1 MIREFVL
8 RIISFALLSGVSLFV
23 VAGPALAQESP
34 DTHASETNTDA
45 ATSETGDIV
54 VTARRREES
63 VQDVPLVVNAVTSQS
78 LEKLNIR
85 DFKDVQTLVPGLQ
98 LQPAADGVAPVA
110 TLRGV
115 NFDSNNSGSNATVQ
129 FYLNDA
135 VISAGFLLQTM
146 FDVGQI
152 EVLRGPQGT
161 LRGIAAPS
169 GSITVTTRK
178 PDLREVGGYVTGTVN
193 SIGGINANGAVNVP
207 IIRDILAV
215 RIAGIVNDDEATR
228 VHSINNTS
236 ANPYNHGRGERVTV
250 RFDPIDSIDIIGQY
264 QHFLNK
270 GQFFD
275 QVESANLA
283 LALPVIGTQINPFDR
298 EAVQNAPRTIR
309 QDYNVWNI
317 QAQWKFA
324 GQKLNYVGGWANQD
338 IHSQYRDDQGDAF
351 GSNFPGDASL
361 DPIASPNLQNYGQ
374 NAHTRSMQ
382 YSHELR
388 LSSDERLFGMV
399 DYVIG
404 GLINRLDSPTD
415 LIINTPIFASSP
427 PTPTN
432 YFGMHPTN
440 ISLKG
445 RSLERS
451 IYGNVNVHLDSAT
464 EISGGLRYIHFN
476 HTSSLLATPF
486 DDHHTIYSASIKHR
500 FNDKVMAY
508 ATTGSS
514 YRASAGTNGIILAS
528 TGNTGYSDPNLAA
541 MLGAFAEKSRSY
553 EVGVKTD
560 WMEKRLHA
568 NLSYYHQDFDDYI
581 FSSPIVAIQN
591 LNAQTGVYTPS
602 LTRSGLGVGV
612 PVKVNGVEGEV
623 AFQLDEHFNMGAQI
637 SYSLGRVTNGQVPC
651 GTTPPT
657 PPQQVNICSVNQRAG
672 LTSPFQASAQA
683 EYTRQAFGQADGFI
697 RGQLSYY
704 GHSQN
709 DPTNPYDDVKAYG
722 LVNLFLG
729 LRDHNGAWEVNAYA
743 KNLFD
748 TQRVLSRIASP
759 YLTGYATFTG
769 GNAVVTNYRG
779 ITVTQPREFG
789 LTASFSFG
797 SH

>member
-1 MIREFVL
+1 MYKLTTI
-8 RIISFALLSGVSLFV
+8 ALAGVSVL
-23 VAGPALAQESP
+23 ALSTPALAQQDSTAG
-34 DTHASETNTDA
+34 DNA
-45 ATSETGDIV
+45 ATTAGSNEAVASGDII

-63 VQDVPLVVNAVTSQS
+63 AQDVPLVVNAVPAAS

-85 DFKDVQTLVPGLQ
+85 DFKDVATLVPGLQ
-98 LQPAADGVAPVA
+98 LLPANDGVAPVA

-115 NFDSNNSGSNATVQ
+115 NFDTNNSGSNATVQ

-169 GSITVTTRK
+169 GSITVTTRR
-178 PDLREVGGYVTGTVN
+178 PDLDEVGGYVTGTVN

-207 IIRDILAV
+207 VIKDVLAV
-215 RIAGIVNDDEATR
+215 RVAGIVNDDEGTR
-228 VHSINNTS
+228 VHSINNPD

-250 RFDPIDSIDIIGQY
+250 RFDPIDSIDIVGQY

-283 LALPVIGTQINPFDR
+283 LGTPVVGTRIDPFDR

-351 GSNFPGDASL
+351 GAGYPGDAAA
-361 DPIASPNLQNYGQ
+361 DPVTAPNLQNYGQ
-374 NAHTRSMQ
+374 LTHTRSQQ

-388 LSSDERLFGMV
+388 LSSDERVFGMF

-404 GLINRLDSPTD
+404 GLINRLNSPTD
-415 LIINTPIFASSP
+415 LIINTPIFLGT
-427 PTPTN
+427 PTPQVGATPSN
-432 YFGMHPTN
+432 FLLMHPTA
-440 ISLKG
+440 ISLSN
-445 RSLERS
+445 RTLERS
-451 IYGNVNVHLDSAT
+451 VYGNVTLHLGDAT

-476 HTSSLLATPF
+476 FRSSLLPTEF
-486 DDHHTIYSASIKHR
+486 DDHATVYSASIKHR
-500 FNDKVMAY
+500 FNENIMAY
-508 ATTGSS
+508 ASTGSS
-514 YRASAGTNGIILAS
+514 WRVGAGTNGIILGS
-528 TGNTGYSDPNLAA
+528 TGNTAYSDPALAA
-541 MLGAFAEKSRSY
+541 ILGVTPEKSKSY

-560 WMEKRLHA
+560 WLNRRLHL
-568 NLSYYHQDFDDYI
+568 NVTYYHQNFKNYI
-581 FSSPIVAIQN
+581 FSSPVVAIQN
-591 LNAQTGVYTPS
+591 FNGTTYTPS

-612 PVKVNGVEGEV
+612 PVKVDGVEGDF
-623 AFQLDEHFNMGAQI
+623 AFAPNEHFNIGIQA
-637 SYSLGRVTNGQVPC
+637 SYSLGKIKNGLVPC

-657 PPQQVNICSVNQRAG
+657 PPQQVNFCSVNQRSG
-672 LTSPFQASAQA
+672 LTAPFSASAQA
-683 EYTRQAFGQADGFI
+683 EYTRQAFGDADGFL
-697 RGQLSYY
+697 RGQVSYQ
-704 GHSQN
+704 GDSQN

-722 LVNLFLG
+722 LVNLFVG
-729 LRDHNGAWEVNAYA
+729 LRDHDGAWEVSAYA
-743 KNLFD
+743 KNIFD
-748 TQRVLSRIASP
+748 TQRVLSRLESP
-759 YLTGYATFTG
+759 YLGSYATATG
-769 GNAVVTNYRG
+769 GGGALVSNYRG

-789 LTASFSFG
+789 LTARFAFG
-797 SH
+797 SR